1 MSVKS
6 KSSKLLAI
14 LSRRRYW
21 VAALAVFFVLVGAF
35 AFFVLRPFWRL
46 ASQFDDLT
54 YRQPSRLYA
63 RSAVLQPGRAYP
75 PEQLIQSLRD
85 EGYREASGG
94 GSLPAG
100 RYRKIGNISKAGKL
114 EGKTTDKGDTK
125 ADIKGGK
132 KPEAGGKPENI
143 DVLAVHLRSFL
154 LPDGQHGGLVEV
166 FYNGPRI
173 TALHLDGADVKSV
186 PLQPA
191 LIGTYFGSDLQERR
205 PVKVD
210 NVSEDLVE
218 AVIAAEDDSF
228 FEHSGVSVTGIIR
241 ALWIDLRGGA
251 IRQGGSTLTQQ
262 LVKNIYLSHQRTL
275 SRKGQELILALM
287 LESRYS
293 KRQIL
298 EAYFNEIYLGSSGGV
313 SLMGMGAASRAY
325 FGKDPAQL
333 DLAESA
339 TLAGMIRSPAAYS
352 PLSHPDKAKER
363 RDWVLGRIAK
373 LGRVPR
379 ERIDQALA
387 EPMSLA
393 PEPVVRRRAPYF
405 ADAMGE
411 EAQRRFGIE
420 NLTDKGYILFS
431 TLDLQSQKEAQE
443 AMEWGLARVEASY
456 QKGEEAKGPLQSALV
471 SIAPDSGGILAYIG
485 GRDYDKSQ
493 FDRAGQAERQAG
505 SAFKPIVYSSAFE
518 NHVASPASFLEDS
531 PLTVSLAANAS
542 WSPKNDDGTFHGW
555 VSVRTALEKSYNPA
569 TTRLALQVGMPKIVS
584 LARKMGVAADMQPVP
599 SVALGAVDL
608 TPVELGTVYATL
620 AAGGVRPP
628 VHGLVA
634 VLDHTGKVM
643 PGAALP
649 EPERVLSPQTVY
661 MVTSLM
667 QGVLVRGTAR
677 GAAAGIPGDVAGKTG
692 TTNKRRDSWFGGFAK
707 ERATVVWVGY
717 DDNSTTR
724 LSGARAALPIWVRF
738 TAKMAPRSGY
748 SIFEQ
753 PPGLTTAVIDP
764 TTGMLATEFCPETL
778 TEVFRVGEVPSQ
790 LCDRHQSWM
799 QQEVAQQTMSSGD
812 EDDHGAAD
820 EEAGPQGR
828 AEDPAQKRHPFRNWL
843 RRIFGSDRD
852 GRDKQDGRDRQGDR
866 DGQPGRDRGDHGD
879 RDDRGD
885 HGNRGDRG
893 DRDDGGRKPPG

>member
-1 MSVKS
+1 MSANS

-21 VAALAVFFVLVGAF
+21 VAALAVLFVAVGAF

-63 RSAVLQPGRAYP
+63 RSAVLQAGRAYP
-75 PEQLIQSLRD
+75 PELLIQSLRD
-85 EGYREASGG
+85 EGYREASGD

-100 RYRKIGNISKAGKL
+100 RYRKVRGKAEK
-114 EGKTTDKGDTK
+114 KTDT
-125 ADIKGGK
+125 
-132 KPEAGGKPENI
+132 I

-166 FYNGPRI
+166 FYDGPRI
-173 TALHLDGADVKSV
+173 TALRLDGTEVKAV

-191 LIGTYFGSDLQERR
+191 LIGTYFGSDNQERR

-228 FEHSGVSVTGIIR
+228 FEHSGVSFTGIAR
-241 ALWIDLRGGA
+241 ALWIDLRGGEV
-251 IRQGGSTLTQQ
+251 RQGGSTLTQQ
-262 LVKNIYLSHQRTL
+262 LVKNLYLSHQRTF

-287 LESRYS
+287 LEARYS

-298 EAYFNEIYLGSSGGV
+298 EAYFNEIYLGSSGGI

-325 FGKDPAQL
+325 FGKDPGQL
-333 DLAESA
+333 DLAEAA
-339 TLAGMIRSPAAYS
+339 TLAGMIRAPAAYS
-352 PLSHPDKAKER
+352 PLAHPDKAKER

-373 LGRVPR
+373 LGRVPQ

-387 EPMSLA
+387 EPMSIA
-393 PEPVVRRRAPYF
+393 PEPVARRRAPYF
-405 ADAMGE
+405 ADAMAE

-420 NLTDKGYILFS
+420 ELTDKGYILFT

-443 AMEWGLARVEASY
+443 ALEWGLARAEASY

-471 SIAPDSGGILAYIG
+471 SIAPDSGSLLAYIG

-505 SAFKPIVYSSAFE
+505 SAFKPVVYSAAFE
-518 NHVASPASFLEDS
+518 NRVASPASFLEDS

-569 TTRLALQVGMPKIVS
+569 TTRLALQVGMPKIVA
-584 LARKMGVAADMQPVP
+584 LARKMGVVADMTPVP

-634 VLDHTGKVM
+634 ILDHKGKVV
-643 PGAALP
+643 PGAPLP

-667 QGVLVRGTAR
+667 QGVLIRGTAR
-677 GAAAGIPGDVAGKTG
+677 GAAGGIPGELAGKTG
-692 TTNKRRDSWFGGFAK
+692 TTNKRRDSWFGGFGR

-738 TAKMAPRSGY
+738 TAKMAPHTGY
-748 SIFEQ
+748 SLFEQ

-764 TTGMLATEFCPETL
+764 TTGMLATEFCPEVL
-778 TEVFRVGEVPSQ
+778 TEVFRVGEVPTQ

-799 QQEVAQQTMSSGD
+799 QQEVAQQTAAPDD
-812 EDDHGAAD
+812 EDRGAPDD
-820 EEAGPQGR
+820 EIGPRGR
-828 AEDPAQKRHPFRNWL
+828 AEDPARQRHPFRSWL
-843 RRIFGSDRD
+843 KRIFG
-852 GRDKQDGRDRQGDR
+852 GDR
-866 DGQPGRDRGDHGD
+866 DGPPGRDRGE
-879 RDDRGD
+879 
-885 HGNRGDRG
+885 
-893 DRDDGGRKPPG
+893 DGGRKPPG